1 MKKTSKIGRFFKA
14 IIRFFD
20 RIFITPLTKFLM
32 GILKFFGANGNGIE
46 KILVHRQ
53 SLVVLSLIF
62 AIALFV
68 AVDQKHVSLIDN
80 SAEVLYNQ
88 KVTVNYN
95 QALYVVEGVP
105 DTVDLTIVGRKWD
118 VYLAKQYPVEGVIL
132 DLTGYTP
139 GSYQVGFK
147 YEQEVNSVEYKV
159 DPSTV
164 NIRIYNKEN
173 IKMELG
179 TEIIHRDKLDSKL
192 NIDSIVLDRDNVIVK
207 GAQHVL
213 DEVAIVKA
221 IIDIEKLSNVKVGTT
236 TLSDVPLIAYD
247 SEGNKLDVEIVP
259 GKLNATVKITS
270 PSKEIPIKLIPEG
283 EMDGVAVKSLTSNI
297 TTVTVYGNQETID
310 KITELPVKVN
320 VQGVKENKK
329 YNINLTKP
337 VGIREISVKTISVDL
352 TIDTISKKTIQNVPV
367 DTINLGAGLK
377 VQAIGEEN
385 RSVEVIVNG
394 SKSLI
399 DSIDATHVKAYIDL
413 SGKGAGEY
421 SVPVVVKGDDSRV
434 TYTSRVKEI
443 KVKISKK

>member
-1 MKKTSKIGRFFKA
+1 MKKTSKIGRLIKA

-20 RIFITPLTKFLM
+20 RIFITPLTKFFM

-68 AVDQKHVSLIDN
+68 AVDQRHVSLIDN
-80 SAEVLYNQ
+80 SAEILYNQ

-105 DTVDLTIVGRKWD
+105 ETVDLTIVGRKWD

-173 IKMELG
+173 IKKELG
-179 TEIIHRDKLDSKL
+179 TEIIHRDKLDTKL

-236 TLSDVPLIAYD
+236 TLDDVPLIAYD
-247 SEGNKLDVEIVP
+247 SEGNKLNVEIVP

-270 PSKEIPIKLIPEG
+270 PSKEVPIKLIPEG
-283 EMDGVAVKSLTSNI
+283 EMDGVSVKSLTSNVQ
-297 TTVTVYGNQETID
+297 TVTVYGNQETID
-310 KITELPVKVN
+310 KISELPVKVN

-329 YNINLTKP
+329 YTINLTKP

-352 TIDTISKKTIQNVPV
+352 TVDTISKKSINNVPV

-399 DSIDATHVKAYIDL
+399 DNIDASSVKAYIDL
-413 SGKGAGEY
+413 AGKGAGEY